1 MNDQNNSQNQETFQ
15 ASEELALADEDIIS
29 DINILTAIFGIPLQ
43 TQIIGQTRQRE
54 DVVEQYFKKQFK
66 DGSGNPVVLQNIDF
80 YIKLK
85 SGEELFF
92 TDDDSKNIILTSNLE
107 PSRLIRN
114 IISKI
119 PHKMSE
125 RLLYLSKFTDE
136 SAANNKIRSLKDAVY
151 TAYIQEWRLRH
162 IFKRLLVIW
171 RIYKMNKVSTQNL
184 DPITFSAPEKEVH
197 IYDWANK
204 KRFVADAKSLANYIE
219 TKLMYNEYGFPVPM
233 YPKNP
238 FNNTEL
244 SYKQLISIYN
254 QLKVHGELK
263 WAFTTLREY
272 NFNKQKW
279 HLYHKSALTM
289 NAIKHSI
296 LELDC
301 YEARELFSDFI
312 FAKIDELNIP
322 ASNSIIAAYQIAILK
337 VPKHWYLE
345 QFKALAISHYEAEH
359 FNQIR
364 KRAINNSCQKL
375 FRKQNEFIRDLQAKR
390 II

>member
-1 MNDQNNSQNQETFQ
+1 MNDQNNSQNQEILPTTEE
-15 ASEELALADEDIIS
+15 SELADEDIIS
-29 DINILTAIFGIPLQ
+29 DINISTSIFGIPLE
-43 TQIIGQTRQRE
+43 TQVIGQIRQRE
-54 DVVEQYFKKQFK
+54 HIVEQHFKKQFK
-66 DGSGNPVVLQNIDF
+66 DESGNPVALQNMDF

-85 SGEELFF
+85 SGEEIFF
-92 TDDDSKNIILTSNLE
+92 TEDDGKNIILTSYLE

-114 IISKI
+114 ILSKI

-125 RLLYLSKFTDE
+125 RLLYLSKFSYE
-136 SAANNKIRSLKDAVY
+136 SLLDNKIQSLKDGVY
-151 TAYIQEWRLRH
+151 AAYIQEWRLRH
-162 IFKRLLVIW
+162 IFKRLVVLW
-171 RIYKMNKVSTQNL
+171 RIHKMHKASTITL
-184 DPITFSAPEKEVH
+184 DPITFSTPEKEVH

-204 KRFVADAKSLANYIE
+204 KRFIADAKSLANYIE
-219 TKLMYNEYGFPVPM
+219 TKLMYNEYGFPVPVF
-233 YPKNP
+233 PKNP

-244 SYKQLISIYN
+244 SYKQLIAIYN
-254 QLKVHGELK
+254 QLKKYGELK
-263 WAFTTLREY
+263 WAFATLREY
-272 NFNKQKW
+272 NFNKQRW

-345 QFKALAISHYEAEH
+345 QFKALAISYYEAEH

-364 KRAINNSCQKL
+364 KRAINSSCQKL
-375 FRKQNEFIRDLQAKR
+375 FRKQNEFIRDLQAKK